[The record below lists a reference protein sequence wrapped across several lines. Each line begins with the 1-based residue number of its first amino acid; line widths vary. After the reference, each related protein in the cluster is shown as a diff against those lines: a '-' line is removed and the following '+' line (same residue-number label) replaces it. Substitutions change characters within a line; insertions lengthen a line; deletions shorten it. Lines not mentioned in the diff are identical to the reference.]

1 MGEVRSVT
9 DCADGFGDD
18 FEAGVEDGKVDSARH
33 QILRAAA
40 HQFASRS
47 YSAVNLD
54 DILADA
60 QLTKG
65 AMYFHF
71 RSKRALAVAVIDA
84 AIASARKRTAD
95 TAGQSAL
102 ETLIDVTFTVACQDL
117 TEDLARAG
125 LNLLAAIGTE
135 DGLSHQLIT
144 SWTDSFARLAKRAV
158 DDGDIAAGADAHDI
172 ARTVVSLFL
181 GLRQTSRDDDPAD
194 YLASLR
200 GGWALLLPGI
210 VVDDR
215 VDYFGR
221 FVARRTKMALR
232 NADRDDVSHS

>member
-1 MGEVRSVT
+1 MGEVSAVI
-9 DCADGFGDD
+9 DCGDGRGD
-18 FEAGVEDGKVDSARH
+18 GHEDGRVDSARR

-40 HQFASRS
+40 HQFARRS

-54 DILADA
+54 DILTEA

-71 RSKRALAVAVIDA
+71 RSKRALAVAVIDE

-102 ETLIDVTFTVACQDL
+102 ETLIDVTFTLACQDL
-117 TEDLARAG
+117 TEDLTRAG
-125 LNLLAAIGTE
+125 LNLLAAIGKE
-135 DGLSHQLIT
+135 DGLSHELIT

-158 DDGDIAAGADAHDI
+158 DDGDVAAGADAREI

-200 GGWALLLPGI
+200 GGWALLLPG
-210 VVDDR
+210 VVVADR
-215 VDYFGR
+215 EEYFAR

-232 NADRDDVSHS
+232 NTDRDDVSQL